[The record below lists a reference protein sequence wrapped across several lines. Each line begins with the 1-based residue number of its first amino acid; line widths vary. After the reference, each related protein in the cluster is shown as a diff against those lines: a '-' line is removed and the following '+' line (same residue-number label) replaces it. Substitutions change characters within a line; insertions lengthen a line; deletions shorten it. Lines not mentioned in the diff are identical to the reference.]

1 MNRTRHILLSITLL
15 IMTSAATNMFS
26 QETPVKPSLD
36 KGSIESSFSY
46 VIKNASDFE
55 DSKVVKSWWLW
66 RLRSHVLDS
75 LKVYRDSIQYIQNI
89 VETKDHQIDSMK
101 TDLKELTSSLSA
113 AVKTKDTLSFL
124 GIGMTKLAYNT
135 IMWLLAAVLFTAF
148 VIVFLMYKRS
158 NIVAVRMKATLDET
172 QEEFEAHRKRA
183 LEREQ
188 KIAREMYDEII
199 KYKSKYGEL

>member
-1 MNRTRHILLSITLL
+1 MNRTRHIFLSITVL

-66 RLRSHVLDS
+66 RLRSDVLDS
-75 LKVYRDSIQYIQNI
+75 LKVYRDSIQNIQNI

-158 NIVAVRMKATLDET
+158 NIVSVKMKTTLDET
-172 QEEFEAHRKRA
+172 QEEFEAHSKRA

-188 KIAREMYDEII
+188 QIEREMYDEII
-199 KYKSKYGEL
+199 KNKSKYGEL